1 MKLNGRQKLCVG
13 VLGVAAAALV
23 VDRVFLAPDTAGPA
37 PASAA
42 DRPDAAPAA
51 GQVQPLIDDG
61 TAAPGVSV
69 AQQLQTAWQQC
80 QVDLASL
87 RDAFSPPRQW
97 VAQAAPDRP
106 VEPAR
111 IAAERFVKQ
120 HRLKSVMAAG
130 RGGSAI
136 VDDKLLAVGQ
146 KLDGFTLVTVAA
158 EAVVLEGDGVRVT
171 LRLKDTAGD

>member
-1 MKLNGRQKLCVG
+1 M
-13 VLGVAAAALV
+13 AAAALV
-23 VDRVFLAPDTAGPA
+23 VDRVFLAPATTGPA

-42 DRPDAAPAA
+42 DRPAEAPAA
-51 GQVQPLIDDG
+51 GQVQPPTDDG

-69 AQQLQTAWQQC
+69 AQQLQAAWQRC

-87 RDAFSPPRQW
+87 RDAFSPPREW
-97 VAQAAPDRP
+97 FAQAAVSRP

-111 IAAERFVKQ
+111 VAAEKFVKQ

-136 VDDKLLAVGQ
+136 INDKLLAVGQ

-171 LRLKDTAGD
+171 LHLKDTAGD